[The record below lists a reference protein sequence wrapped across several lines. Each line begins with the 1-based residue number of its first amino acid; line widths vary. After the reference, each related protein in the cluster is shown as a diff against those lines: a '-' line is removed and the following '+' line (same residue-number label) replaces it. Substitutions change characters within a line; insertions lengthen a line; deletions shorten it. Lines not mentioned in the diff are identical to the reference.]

1 MRVEGLLD
9 QLVAAPDLFDF
20 DGADLGSTKAQLQ
33 FPVRRA
39 PETGRTDELAV
50 AFVHALRKGQ
60 EQGQQA
66 YLFPDVLI
74 KLEEQRD
81 FLGGP
86 LTVEERQR
94 RYELEI
100 AQQDSASCPE
110 CWIDWQV
117 IDAAGQEINPMRKQ
131 FYNLCQQSFWLAM
144 QAGGEDETSDRI
156 AQITDNHP

>member
-1 MRVEGLLD
+1 M
-9 QLVAAPDLFDF
+9 
-20 DGADLGSTKAQLQ
+20 
-33 FPVRRA
+33 
-39 PETGRTDELAV
+39 ELASLV
-50 AFVHALRKGQ
+50 WDILRQ
-60 EQGQQA
+60 RHVERLAQHREQDNEAEAEWEIARWRHRSG
-66 YLFPDVLI
+66 VVI
-74 KLEEQRD
+74 
-81 FLGGP
+81 
-86 LTVEERQR
+86 QR

>member
-1 MRVEGLLD
+1 MELASLVRDILRQRHVEGL
-9 QLVAAPDLFDF
+9 
-20 DGADLGSTKAQLQ
+20 AQH
-33 FPVRRA
+33 R
-39 PETGRTDELAV
+39 
-50 AFVHALRKGQ
+50 
-60 EQGQQA
+60 EQDNEAEAEWEIARWRHRSG
-66 YLFPDVLI
+66 VVI
-74 KLEEQRD
+74 
-81 FLGGP
+81 
-86 LTVEERQR
+86 QR

-100 AQQDSASCPE
+100 AQQDSTSCPE

>member
-1 MRVEGLLD
+1 M
-9 QLVAAPDLFDF
+9 
-20 DGADLGSTKAQLQ
+20 
-33 FPVRRA
+33 
-39 PETGRTDELAV
+39 ELASLV
-50 AFVHALRKGQ
+50 RDILRQ
-60 EQGQQA
+60 RHVERLAQHREQDNEAEAEWEIARWRHRSG
-66 YLFPDVLI
+66 VVI
-74 KLEEQRD
+74 
-81 FLGGP
+81 
-86 LTVEERQR
+86 QR

-156 AQITDNHP
+156 AQITDNHRKRALGTVNCDPDGGKAQNIPLIVAAEVK

>member
-1 MRVEGLLD
+1 MLRQTPPARGTLRLFATGLRETLWNW
-9 QLVAAPDLFDF
+9 LLWS
-20 DGADLGSTKAQLQ
+20 GISSGS
-33 FPVRRA
+33 
-39 PETGRTDELAV
+39 G
-50 AFVHALRKGQ
+50 
-60 EQGQQA
+60 
-66 YLFPDVLI
+66 
-74 KLEEQRD
+74 
-81 FLGGP
+81 
-86 LTVEERQR
+86 TVERLAQHRAQDNEAEAEWEIARWRHRSGVVIQR

-100 AQQDSASCPE
+100 AQQDGASCPE

>member
-1 MRVEGLLD
+1 M
-9 QLVAAPDLFDF
+9 
-20 DGADLGSTKAQLQ
+20 
-33 FPVRRA
+33 
-39 PETGRTDELAV
+39 ELASLV
-50 AFVHALRKGQ
+50 RDILRQ
-60 EQGQQA
+60 RHVERLAQHREQDNEA
-66 YLFPDVLI
+66 
-74 KLEEQRD
+74 E
-81 FLGGP
+81 
-86 LTVEERQR
+86 VEWEIARWRHRSGVVIQR

-100 AQQDSASCPE
+100 AQQDSTSCPE

>member
-1 MRVEGLLD
+1 M
-9 QLVAAPDLFDF
+9 
-20 DGADLGSTKAQLQ
+20 
-33 FPVRRA
+33 
-39 PETGRTDELAV
+39 ELASLV
-50 AFVHALRKGQ
+50 RNILRQ
-60 EQGQQA
+60 RHVERLAQHREQDNEAEAEWEIARWRHRSG
-66 YLFPDVLI
+66 VVI
-74 KLEEQRD
+74 
-81 FLGGP
+81 
-86 LTVEERQR
+86 QR